1 MIRTYP
7 RPTGLRILLAAANP
21 VTALQME
28 LLLGMDGHDVRLAR
42 DGPSALEV
50 VETYDPDVLLVDG
63 GMLGQDGHEVA
74 RRLKRRNTV
83 KTPLLIVL
91 AGQDAEQ
98 SQVADEDIDLRLGQ
112 PVDPAFL
119 QQLLK
124 RFQRVV
130 S

>member
-1 MIRTYP
+1 
-7 RPTGLRILLAAANP
+7 
-21 VTALQME
+21 ME
-28 LLLGMDGHDVRLAR
+28 LLLGMDGHDVRLAG